1 MKISEIVQHCAAI
14 ERVISEV
21 YRMFALRWPDGPLG
35 AFWNQLADEEFSHG
49 TILDRVA
56 CLPATDR
63 DDPSIDSAKL
73 VGIRDFVE
81 GRFPFDQ
88 ISLDQAFDLAL
99 DLEDLEL
106 DNIYRRLLAMTSSDH
121 RMAEA
126 CKSALGQVS
135 HHEQRIAD
143 MIETFSTDGQL
154 RDKAA
159 ERHRQ
164 ALKTGAPHCG
174 SH

>member
-1 MKISEIVQHCAAI
+1 
-14 ERVISEV
+14 
-21 YRMFALRWPDGPLG
+21 
-35 AFWNQLADEEFSHG
+35 
-49 TILDRVA
+49 
-56 CLPATDR
+56 
-63 DDPSIDSAKL
+63 

-164 ALKTGAPHCG
+164 ALKTAAPHCG